1 NVTTSCDRY
10 IQSRGFI
17 TEVTQEEWDFPIA
30 FGILGHEEIELL
42 ERLLRAIYRPSNFYF
57 IHVDAKAPKSLLKA
71 VSDITNCF
79 DNVHVT
85 SRLVTVKWGKYS
97 VFQADLNCMD
107 DALKF
112 DWEYFINLAGSDFP
126 LKTNL
131 EMVTILKAFNG
142 ASSITGG
149 PFRYCN
155 YLLDFQPSPTYY
167 LDRMSKVGNITG
179 FTFMKGS
186 QHIVANRKFIEFLRT
201 APEALE
207 FAERLKKAL
216 HPHET
221 FYNSIYFS
229 KHLKI
234 PGSYNGSA
242 KMISEIDGMARYK
255 LWNSGTQPCS
265 GKFVHAICIFGIQE
279 LALLTKAPHL
289 FCNKFH
295 EDFMPIVLDCLESW
309 LFDKIE
315 QETKTGKTQVNTT
328 YYSNLDFVKN
338 QIR

>member
-1 NVTTSCDRY
+1 SCDKY

-17 TEVTQEEWDFPIA
+17 TEVTQEERDFPIA
-30 FGILGHEEIELL
+30 FGILMHEEIELL

-57 IHVDAKAPKSLLKA
+57 VHVDAKAPKSLLKA

-85 SRLVTVKWGKYS
+85 SRVVKVTWGQYS

-112 DWEYFINLAGSDFP
+112 DWKYYINLAGSEFP

-149 PFRYCN
+149 PFRPQMWKN
-155 YLLDFQPSPTYY
+155 
-167 LDRMSKVGNITG
+167 RMSKVGNITG
-179 FTFMKGS
+179 FTVMKGS

-207 FAERLKKAL
+207 FAERLKPAL

-234 PGSYNGSA
+234 PGSYNGTA
-242 KMISEIDGMARYK
+242 KMISENDGMARYK
-255 LWNSGTQPCS
+255 LWSSHRKSCS
-265 GKFVHAICIFGIQE
+265 GKFVHAICIFGIKE
-279 LALLTKAPHL
+279 LSLLTKAPHL

-295 EDFMPIVLDCLESW
+295 DDFMPIVLDCLE
-309 LFDKIE
+309 
-315 QETKTGKTQVNTT
+315 
-328 YYSNLDFVKN
+328 
-338 QIR
+338 